1 MPTLSFPVPQ
11 GTALRWSAAQANYL
25 REEGFGEAA
34 ISAVRPLYLAFAKSG
49 DFTHIQE
56 AQRLLT
62 GES

>member
-1 MPTLSFPVPQ
+1 MPKLSFPVPQ

-34 ISAVRPLYLAFAKSG
+34 VSAVRPLYLAFAESG
-49 DFTHIQE
+49 DFAHIQE